1 MVIKENILKRL
12 ADEYSRRIL
21 QLTMQKHKTAE
32 RISSELGVPLS
43 TVYRKIKELK
53 ETGLLIVEKS
63 VVTKDGKVC
72 DLYRS
77 TIKGVKINLG
87 SQPPSLDLI
96 FNEVVYDK
104 ISRVW
109 QTLRE
114 AR

>member
-21 QLTMQKHKTAE
+21 QLTIGKHKTAE
-32 RISSELGVPLS
+32 RISIELGIPLS

-63 VVTKDGKVC
+63 VVTKDGKVS

-96 FNEVVYDK
+96 FNEDVYDK